1 MSNILVVKCNI
12 ALSAQSMETLKN
24 GILKQKENG
33 VICLPYYCDV
43 LVLPEDT
50 DIKMEEGEMMDGD

>member
-1 MSNILVVKCNI
+1 MSDVLVVKCNM
-12 ALSAQSMETLKN
+12 ALSAQSMEALKN

-50 DIKMEEGEMMDGD
+50 DIKMEEGVTMDGN